1 MNIKKMNDLS
11 EKVVFLTGAAGLL
24 GYQYATT
31 LSDAGANVIIADIN
45 YSKCKKIEKELE
57 EKKDVTPFA
66 LKMDIS
72 QPTLSRI
79 LKSGRKKIADAIV
92 NGKAIKIKE

>member
-31 LSDAGANVIIADIN
+31 LSDAGANVILADIN
-45 YSKCKKIEKELE
+45 YSKCKKINK
-57 EKKDVTPFA
+57 
-66 LKMDIS
+66 
-72 QPTLSRI
+72 
-79 LKSGRKKIADAIV
+79 
-92 NGKAIKIKE
+92 